1 VWSVVLIESGKYTPI
16 KEVFRLKE
24 GSRVSIR
31 GWVYRYREFGDK
43 AFIIVRD
50 STGVIQTVVEKNP
63 SVVPELEKVGIEA
76 SLVLSGTV
84 KEDKRAPGGK
94 EVRVEKFKVVGLSHQ
109 FPITKD
115 ASPEFLLDVRHL
127 WLRSRRMNAI
137 LKIRDTVF
145 KAVHEYFR
153 SQGYYEVHCPMFITA
168 AVEGGATLF
177 ELDYVGKK
185 RKVYLTQSSQFYLE
199 ALIFSLEKVYTIAP
213 SFRAEKSRTR
223 RHLTEFWHAEAEAAW
238 TDMNGI
244 IKVEEELITYVVKK
258 VLEER
263 LEELEFLKRNIEMLE
278 NVKPPFYRIS
288 YDEAIEILQKRGVE
302 VRWGEDFGA
311 DEERVLTMQFDKPI
325 ILYGFP
331 EEVKAFYHK
340 NDPQRPEVTLA
351 EDVLA
356 PEGYGEI
363 IGGGERISDEQE
375 LINKILKFGL
385 RPEDYEWYLDLR
397 RYGSVPHAGFGLGM
411 DRLVMWIAGLPHIV
425 EAIPFPRTVR
435 RVYP

>member
-1 VWSVVLIESGKYTPI
+1 VVLIESEGFVHI
-16 KEVFRLKE
+16 KEIFELDE
-24 GSRVSIR
+24 GSRVKIR

-43 AFIIVRD
+43 VFIVVRD
-50 STGVIQTVVEKNP
+50 STGIVQVVVEKNP
-63 SVVPELEKVGIEA
+63 GTIPELKKVGIEA
-76 SLVLSGTV
+76 SLILSGYI

-94 EVRVEKFKVVGLSHQ
+94 EIRADYIKVVGPSHR

-153 SQGYYEVHCPMFITA
+153 NHGYYEVHCPMFITA

-177 ELDYVGKK
+177 ELEYVDKK

-223 RHLTEFWHAEAEAAW
+223 RHLTEFWHAEAEVAW
-238 TDMNGI
+238 LGLDGI
-244 IKVEEELITYVVKK
+244 VKVEEELITYVVRK

-263 LEELEFLKRNIEMLE
+263 LEELELLKRNIEMLE
-278 NVKPPFYRIS
+278 NVKPPFYRVS
-288 YDEAIEILQKRGVE
+288 YDEAIEILKQKGVSVE
-302 VRWGEDFGA
+302 WGEDLGA
-311 DEERVLTMQFDKPI
+311 DEERTLTMQFDKPI

-331 EEVKAFYHK
+331 EKVKAFYHK

-351 EDVLA
+351 EDLLA

-363 IGGGERISDEQE
+363 IGGGERISDEKE
-375 LINKILKFGL
+375 LVNKIIRFGL
-385 RPEDYEWYLDLR
+385 NPEDYEWYIDLR
-397 RYGSVPHAGFGLGM
+397 RYGSVPHSGFGLGM
-411 DRLVMWIAGLPHIV
+411 DRLVMWIAGLSHIV
-425 EAIPFPRTVR
+425 EAIPFPRTIR